1 MINGKSYF
9 VWGMVGLLTLATGYY
24 VYDMNKTVTDPLSVN
39 NEKVVVSLGGKDKVY
54 ITEKEYEEELEKE
67 SMPTKYAVWRN
78 YIIDESIKESEL
90 TEKEKQ
96 DIKDYIKNIRTNTKS
111 QYGDDYDWKVKKEL
125 SSSGFTSYRD
135 YARVVVK
142 SGRMKKD
149 YVSSH
154 LDEYKE
160 AIEQLQCRKIN
171 VVSATSEDTQ
181 KNYEGKD
188 ISKETGIYKGYVDN
202 TTSVLPANLVNAVVT
217 MKEGETTEWILDSN
231 TSTYYK
237 AYIYDVG
244 YEKNKDET
252 ALYESVVNSMG
263 TEDKIVH
270 EYAKKLKIDYKDKD
284 FQKAMEER
292 GADDENKE

>member
-9 VWGMVGLLTLATGYY
+9 VWGMVGVLTLATGYY
-24 VYDMNKTVTDPLSVN
+24 IHDMNKTKTDPLNVN
-39 NEKVVVSLGGKDKVY
+39 NEKVVISLGGKDKVY
-54 ITEKEYEEELEKE
+54 ITEKEYEEEVEKE

-78 YIIDESIKESEL
+78 YVIDESIKESDL

-135 YARVVVK
+135 YARVIVK

-149 YVSSH
+149 YVSRH
-154 LDEYKE
+154 FDEYKE

-181 KNYEGKD
+181 KNYDGKD
-188 ISKETGIYKGYVDN
+188 ISKEKGIYEGYVDN

-217 MKEGETTEWILDSN
+217 MNEGETTDWILDSN
-231 TSTYYK
+231 TNTYYK

-252 ALYESVVNSMG
+252 ALYESAVNSMG
-263 TEDKIVH
+263 TEDKIVY
-270 EYAKKLKIDYKDKD
+270 EYAKKLKIEYKDKD
-284 FQKAMEER
+284 FQKTIEER
-292 GADDENKE
+292 GADDANKE